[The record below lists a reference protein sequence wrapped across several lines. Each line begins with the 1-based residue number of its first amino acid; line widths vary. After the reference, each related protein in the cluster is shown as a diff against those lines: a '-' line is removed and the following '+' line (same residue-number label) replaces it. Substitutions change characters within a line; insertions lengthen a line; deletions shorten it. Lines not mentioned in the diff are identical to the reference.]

1 MLDALLAAFDALP
14 GDIAPRYRQA
24 LSTLGRTVR
33 VERADGVLE
42 GVATDIEPD
51 GRLVVVDACA
61 VTHRLAAGDVVH
73 LRPV

>member
-1 MLDALLAAFDALP
+1 MLAAYDALP
-14 GDIAPRYRQA
+14 ADIGPRYRQA

-42 GVATDIEPD
+42 GVATDVEPD